1 MSFLRKVFFHSPLRY
16 LAAFLISALIGLAI
30 LMMNGFDQFVNY
42 VNAFSVGGAL
52 TFLFGL
58 LVLVES
64 LGAFDTF
71 GYAFSTFRK
80 RRHKDLYEYTVAKNE
95 KRSLNRFVFTP
106 YLVVGLVFFIVG
118 MILYSILIN
127 SIVQ

>member
-52 TFLFGL
+52 TFLFAS
-58 LVLVES
+58 VH
-64 LGAFDTF
+64 T
-71 GYAFSTFRK
+71 
-80 RRHKDLYEYTVAKNE
+80 
-95 KRSLNRFVFTP
+95 
-106 YLVVGLVFFIVG
+106 
-118 MILYSILIN
+118 ILIFLAYHAA
-127 SIVQ
+127 QAKKPKPFK